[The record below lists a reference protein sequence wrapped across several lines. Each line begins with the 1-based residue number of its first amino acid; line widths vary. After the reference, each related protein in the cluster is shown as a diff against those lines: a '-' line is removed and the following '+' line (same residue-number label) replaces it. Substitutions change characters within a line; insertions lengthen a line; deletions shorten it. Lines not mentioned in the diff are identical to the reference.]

1 MNNAEKQLDNDL
13 KNCNNMEQVLAAVNK
28 HYDLTRP
35 FGIATKLLVVTGV
48 KKILDLV
55 KAQPRQTWSK

>member
-13 KNCNNMEQVLAAVNK
+13 KNCHNMEQVLAAVNK

>member
-1 MNNAEKQLDNDL
+1 MNNVNEQLDRDL

-35 FGIATKLLVVTGV
+35 FGLATKLLVITGV